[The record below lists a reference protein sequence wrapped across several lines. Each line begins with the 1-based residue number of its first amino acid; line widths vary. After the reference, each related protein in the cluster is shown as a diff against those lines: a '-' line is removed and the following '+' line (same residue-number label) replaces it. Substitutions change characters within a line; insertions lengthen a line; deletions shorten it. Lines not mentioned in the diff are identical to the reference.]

1 MKMFVSS
8 LIQVLLIFILVPG
21 EVMPISYINGTPLNL
36 DQKVG
41 QSATFSCIITEPI
54 DIRELQF
61 RVSKTKE
68 RFLNLTMDK
77 NGIASKLSFSGY
89 FKKFHWTIKEENISS
104 YVCTDKT
111 EMNEL
116 AKLERLEGTNQID
129 CPLPKEISYFLF
141 LKNEHEQI
149 ASFWI
154 KSGDYHNR
162 INISGTLL
170 NLKITLNNLNKED
183 TGSYECTGKAKGI
196 EEELIGTPTFLTVRD
211 HGIGIYTGNLGL
223 AFVVALASIF
233 FYFNGLDD
241 QSCKNEGNLNDNMFS
256 STGLH

>member
-8 LIQVLLIFILVPG
+8 LVPVLLIFILVPG
-21 EVMPISYINGTPLNL
+21 EVMPISYINGSPPNL
-36 DQKVG
+36 DRKVG

-61 RVSKTKE
+61 GASKTKE
-68 RFLNLTMDK
+68 KFLNLTMDK
-77 NGIASKLSFSGY
+77 NGITSKLSFSGY
-89 FKKFHWTIKEENISS
+89 FEKFLWTIKEENSSS

-116 AKLERLEGTNQID
+116 EKLERREGANQID
-129 CPLPKEISYFLF
+129 CPLPNENSTFLF
-141 LKNEHEQI
+141 LKNGLEQI

-154 KSGDYHNR
+154 KSGDNRSR

-170 NLKITLNNLNKED
+170 NLKITLNNLNKKD
-183 TGSYECTGKAKGI
+183 TGSYECTGKAEGI

-211 HGIGIYTGNLGL
+211 HGIGIYTGNMGL

-233 FYFNGLDD
+233 LFYWP
-241 QSCKNEGNLNDNMFS
+241 
-256 STGLH
+256 